1 MGRTLK
7 ELKDEGLTPS
17 EISKGFIKVDPEDEF
32 GKFLDPEMLFDASE
46 LERMKYIKKYLTYER
61 SFSNETVQEVVNMVD
76 MITSIL
82 KASQTTWRMGHHV
95 TTSVGEGL
103 MNTLAGVTPKYYGN
117 AFELLTKYDS
127 TTYKPGDNPFK
138 QYMDYASPKGMQLK
152 ADDFDKISYVSATT
166 GAVTIVPGNAIIALA
181 DELGVII
188 RGGAGTVEDVEMRGI
203 GALSGGL
210 VGGVSKVNDKL
221 SGISAARDNFFRLA
235 HFIKEIEKGG
245 VYGSLEEAA
254 IAAAQVVTTY
264 HPTVYGLSAFERK
277 YMRRAVYFYTWQRIA
292 ATKVFQLI
300 VQQPGT
306 ITIPSKIQYA
316 FSEANGF
323 SPESFGDP
331 WDPNGIY
338 ASWNTGNLYGPQF
351 QGPNGPGDAWGFG
364 PAVPQLDILNSL
376 FSGYTVQPGMTGLD
390 AVTRG
395 TQNLAGQ
402 NLSPLPKWFAE
413 LTTGNR
419 VGTGGDIRNPL
430 EYAIDQVGGINT
442 ISKITGLG
450 QEPEKTLTPTEQA
463 EKKTRLLINWL
474 LGQKLQDYSTSQTQ
488 KQWSFDQTKALN
500 SMLPNP

>member
-1 MGRTLK
+1 
-7 ELKDEGLTPS
+7 
-17 EISKGFIKVDPEDEF
+17 
-32 GKFLDPEMLFDASE
+32 
-46 LERMKYIKKYLTYER
+46 
-61 SFSNETVQEVVNMVD
+61 MVD

-103 MNTLAGVTPKYYGN
+103 MNTLAGVTPKYYGLS
-117 AFELLTKYDS
+117 FDILTKYDS

-152 ADDFDKISYVSATT
+152 YDEIGTISFVNSTT
-166 GAVTIVPGNAIIALA
+166 GSVTLAPLNAVMALA
-181 DELGVII
+181 DELGIII
-188 RGGAGTVEDVEMRGI
+188 RGGAGAVEDIDMRGV

-254 IAAAQVVTTY
+254 VAAAQVVTTY

-292 ATKVFQLI
+292 ATKIFQLI

-323 SPESFGDP
+323 NPESFGDP

-376 FSGYTVQPGMTGLD
+376 FSGYTVQPGQTGLD

-500 SMLPNP
+500 NMLPNP

>member
-1 MGRTLK
+1 
-7 ELKDEGLTPS
+7 
-17 EISKGFIKVDPEDEF
+17 
-32 GKFLDPEMLFDASE
+32 
-46 LERMKYIKKYLTYER
+46 
-61 SFSNETVQEVVNMVD
+61 
-76 MITSIL
+76 
-82 KASQTTWRMGHHV
+82 
-95 TTSVGEGL
+95 
-103 MNTLAGVTPKYYGN
+103 MNTFVGVTPKYYGN
-117 AFELLTKYDS
+117 AFEILTKYDPAR
-127 TTYKPGDNPFK
+127 YKPGDNPFK
-138 QYMDYASPKGMQLK
+138 QYMDYASPKGMRLW
-152 ADDFDKISYVSATT
+152 ADKTDTISYVNSKT
-166 GAVTIVPGNAIIALA
+166 GAVTIVPKELIMRLA
-181 DELGVII
+181 EKYGIII
-188 RGGAGTVEDVEMRGI
+188 RGGAGAVEDIDMRGV
-203 GALSGGL
+203 GSLSKGL

-221 SGISAARDNFFRLA
+221 SGISATRDNFFRLA

-245 VYGSLEEAA
+245 IYGSLEEAA
-254 IAAAQVVTTY
+254 LAAAQVVTTY

-292 ATKVFQLI
+292 ATKIFQLI

-306 ITIPSKIQYA
+306 IIIPSKIQYA
-316 FSEANGF
+316 FAEANGF

-351 QGPNGPGDAWGFG
+351 QGPSGPGDAWGFG

-376 FSGYTVQPGMTGLD
+376 FSGYTVQPGQTGLD

-488 KQWSFDQTKALN
+488 KQWSFDQSKALSN
-500 SMLPNP
+500 MLPNP